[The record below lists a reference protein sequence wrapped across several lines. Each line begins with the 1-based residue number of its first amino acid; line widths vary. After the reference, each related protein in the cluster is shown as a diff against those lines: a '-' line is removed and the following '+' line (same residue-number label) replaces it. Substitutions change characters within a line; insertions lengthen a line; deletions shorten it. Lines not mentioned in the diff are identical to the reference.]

1 MAESASNEGI
11 NDAPTRDEEQ
21 PATATFTLSIVSPS
35 TEVASPLT
43 FSNLLVSTTVQGLKA
58 KIRDVVPSKPDD
70 SSQRLIHRGR
80 MLADSQ
86 TMLQVF
92 GQESLSTSD
101 PHTIHLVLRPPLPD
115 ATPDA
120 STTNPG
126 TNAQQRTLTP
136 PAFPAIRARTP
147 PVINQ
152 VGIAHPP
159 DIAQG
164 VQTQQE
170 LPGGQPHGQPHH
182 DLHHAE
188 STHNVMTQRLHQL
201 QRETARLQQEI
212 EAGARA
218 YHLQLGRIMNNLG
231 HQPHPNPTVTR
242 NPLQPTNG
250 RTSLQQLILEQQQR
264 RGAEGRQGAQEMA
277 RNPPFVEGLSP
288 GRLTPNF
295 HNPNHSTT
303 YTREGVGPNGERW
316 QVTVNETTTTVPIS
330 HLTQRNNHN
339 SASAAQAGTNPAA
352 DLQQMLRNMD
362 RLVAGQ
368 NQPNG
373 ARRASSNP
381 PSARTRTPVSSSLP
395 TPTAGATS
403 IPRSPASAVLLNPV
417 ANASAPSLVTNLTTS
432 SNNMPRPAVEPMVY
446 ILTSPS
452 GPRALLINN
461 SESFYTPRLTRYR
474 QSNGPAQV
482 NGQPRE
488 PPGFAEYRN
497 RNAQRGGRRGG
508 RPRPNE
514 EVPVNFAQVHNR
526 EARPGVP
533 FALRLFNMIWLVV
546 RLIGFV
552 WFFTSGNN
560 SWSRLLMM
568 TGLAIVVFI
577 VNMGFFTGAF
587 NSIAEQVLG
596 PIRRH
601 LENLI
606 PLAGPDAALVPAAN
620 AVVVPQNAAAET
632 GDRARVRRGELDE
645 AEVAARLI
653 EQRRQAN
660 TGWIATQIRRA
671 EHAAL
676 LFIASLVPG
685 VGERHIAARDN
696 AAREAEAAA
705 AEAERRRVEAENEA
719 ENEAN
724 GGNSENPEAGGA
736 EQPAGTGENAEVTHS
751 EEANPDP
758 QREAPA
764 APPLIAA

>member
-1 MAESASNEGI
+1 MAESTSNEAV
-11 NDAPTRDEEQ
+11 NDAPALKRTEEQ
-21 PATATFTLSIVSPS
+21 PTTATFTLSIVSPS

-43 FSNLLVSTTVQGLKA
+43 FSDLLVSTTVQGLKA
-58 KIRDVVPSKPDD
+58 KIRDIVPSKPDD

-92 GQESLSTSD
+92 GQESLSSSD

-115 ATPDA
+115 ASPNT
-120 STTNPG
+120 STTNAG
-126 TNAQQRTLTP
+126 ANVQQRTLTP
-136 PAFPAIRARTP
+136 PVLPANRARTP

-152 VGIAHPP
+152 GHIAHSP
-159 DIAQG
+159 DL
-164 VQTQQE
+164 VQDVQIQQE
-170 LPGGQPHGQPHH
+170 LPGGRPHAQHH

-188 STHNVMTQRLHQL
+188 HTHNVMTQRLHQL

-212 EAGARA
+212 EAGARD

-231 HQPHPNPTVTR
+231 HQPHPSASVTQ
-242 NPLQPTNG
+242 NPLQSPN
-250 RTSLQQLILEQQQR
+250 RLTSLQQLLLERQQR
-264 RGAEGRQGAQEMA
+264 RGAERRQGAQDMNQ
-277 RNPPFVEGLSP
+277 NPPFTDGSNPGGLA
-288 GRLTPNF
+288 PNL

-316 QVTVNETTTTVPIS
+316 HVTVNETTTTVPIS
-330 HLTQRNNHN
+330 QLAHRNNHS
-339 SASAAQAGTNPAA
+339 SASATQVGTNPAA
-352 DLQQMLRNMD
+352 NLQHMLRNMD
-362 RLVAGQ
+362 RLMASH

-381 PSARTRTPVSSSLP
+381 PSARTRTPISPSLT
-395 TPTAGATS
+395 TPTAGASS
-403 IPRSPASAVLLNPV
+403 IPRSPASAVLLNPA
-417 ANASAPSLVTNLTTS
+417 ANASAPSLVTNPTTS
-432 SNNMPRPAVEPMVY
+432 SNNTPPSTVEPMVY

-461 SESFYTPRLTRYR
+461 SESFYTPRLTRHR
-474 QSNGPAQV
+474 QSNGPAQA

-488 PPGFAEYRN
+488 PSVFPEFRN

-508 RPRPNE
+508 RPRLNE
-514 EVPVNFAQVHNR
+514 EAPIGFAQVHNR

-533 FALRLFNMIWLVV
+533 VALRLFNMLWLVI

-560 SWSRLLMM
+560 SWSRLFLM
-568 TGLAIVVFI
+568 TGLAAIVFI
-577 VNMGFFTGAF
+577 VNTGFFAGAF
-587 NSIAEQVLG
+587 QSIADQVLG

-620 AVVVPQNAAAET
+620 AVVVPQNGAAET

-645 AEVAARLI
+645 AEVAARLL
-653 EQRRQAN
+653 EQQRRAN
-660 TGWIATQIRRA
+660 TGWLATQMRRA
-671 EHAAL
+671 ERAAL
-676 LFIASLVPG
+676 LFIASLIPG

-719 ENEAN
+719 N
-724 GGNSENPEAGGA
+724 GGNGENAEDGGA
-736 EQPAGTGENAEVTHS
+736 EQPAGNGENAEVTHNQ
-751 EEANPDP
+751 ETNPDA
-758 QREAPA
+758 QRESPA
-764 APPLIAA
+764 APPLVAT